1 MDCDM
6 ALPLV
11 ILISGTG
18 SNLRAIHAS
27 IRAGHCD
34 AKITAV
40 VSDRADA
47 QGLKFAA
54 EHEIP
59 TRVVQMRDH
68 PSRAHW
74 DAALADAVAEFQPQL
89 VVLAGFMRIVGAA
102 FIERFE
108 HRIINVHP
116 ALLPLFPGVDAP
128 AQAVAARVPIS
139 GCTVHVVDAGVDTGP
154 VLAQAV
160 VRLSSQERAQSLHQR
175 IQVAEHQ
182 LLPRVIHAISRKQ
195 ILLGPTPT
203 VHGPDADAE
212 IFFSLAAQP

>member
-1 MDCDM
+1 M
-6 ALPLV
+6 ALPLA

-18 SNLRAIHAS
+18 SNLRAIHAA
-27 IRAGHCD
+27 IRAGLCD
-34 AKITAV
+34 AEITAV

-47 QGLKFAA
+47 QGLQFAA
-54 EHEIP
+54 GHGIP
-59 TRVVQMRDH
+59 TRVVRMRDH
-68 PSRAHW
+68 SDRTLW
-74 DAALADAVAEFQPQL
+74 DRALATAVAEFQPRL

-128 AQAVAARVPIS
+128 AQAVAARVPLS

-160 VRLSSQERAQSLHQR
+160 VRVPSGGTAQALHQR

-182 LLPRVIHAISRKQ
+182 LLPRVIDAISRKQ
-195 ILLGPTPT
+195 ILLGAAPT
-203 VHGPDADAE
+203 VLAPNTDDE
-212 IFFSLAAQP
+212 IFFSLPPRP